1 MKGTSRNRGASLG
14 RPSHVR
20 QVGPDR
26 HSASVRNRN
35 IMRIGT
41 WNVRTLY
48 QKGKLDNVVQEM
60 NRMRIN
66 ILGISETRWTGSGE
80 FTVEKHKMIYSGGIR
95 HERGVGVL
103 LDPFTAN
110 CVLGFWAVSDRV
122 LLVKLQGKP
131 FNMAIIVVYAPTA
144 ESTEEDIDIFYEQ
157 LETAKSQCKSNEI
170 VIAMG
175 DMNAKVGRGRYGRT
189 VGSYGIGDR
198 NERGTRWIEWCEAK
212 GMVIV
217 NTWFKEHPR
226 RIYTWKSP
234 GDRARNQID
243 YITINERFKR
253 GVKQAKTY
261 PGADCRSDHIPVVAT
276 LQCKL
281 KKMTKAK
288 SIQKVDFEQLQNR
301 DVRLRYTV
309 KVQNRFDSLTDQGE
323 EVTWESMRDILVETA
338 EETLPK
344 KEKKS
349 KQRWMTEEI
358 LAKMSKRQKIKD
370 RDGSQYRELDREIH
384 DHCTKAKEEWLNKQC
399 AEIERSFNANDP
411 RVFKKVNELSG
422 KKLRSSKSGCIKAR
436 DGSVLVEKEEI
447 LNRWTEYIGELF
459 DDVRKEPPHCAGSI
473 EGPRI
478 LLSEVRS
485 AISMMKRNKAAGP
498 DGVVMEM
505 VEALEN
511 YGVMKLT
518 EVINKIYDDGKFPD
532 DLCKSIFITLPKK
545 PGAVE
550 CGQHRIISLMSHIT
564 KIILR
569 VLLQR
574 ARNHLTPEISNVQFG
589 FVRDA
594 GTRNAVFVLRS
605 IAERAVEMQKDVFLC
620 FIDYTKAFDK
630 VRHDQLFEDLTKI
643 GLDTKDI
650 KLLQNLYWEQT
661 ACVRVETELSDYINI
676 KRGVRQGCVMSPDL
690 FNYYSELIL
699 RNLEQERGLK
709 VGGHN
714 ITNIRYADDTILI
727 AESEKDL
734 QRLLDVVVRESDK
747 RGLSLNYKKTE
758 CMVISKKG
766 GIPCS
771 LKINNNQ
778 IEQATSINYLGTTI
792 TDDARGEQEI
802 KRRIALAKSTFSKL
816 ENILKNKK
824 MKMKTRLR
832 VLNCYVYPVLM
843 YGCEA
848 WTLTSDLRKRLESCE
863 VWFLRRMLRIS
874 WTERISNDEVF
885 AMAGTRRKLLNNI
898 RGRQLSFL
906 GHVIRKNGLENLAL
920 TGRIEGR
927 RSRGRRRILWM
938 SSLRSGISECGIDLG
953 ENELLHR
960 IWDRELWHSMVANV
974 SGYGT

>member
-1 MKGTSRNRGASLG
+1 
-14 RPSHVR
+14 
-20 QVGPDR
+20 
-26 HSASVRNRN
+26 
-35 IMRIGT
+35 
-41 WNVRTLY
+41 
-48 QKGKLDNVVQEM
+48 
-60 NRMRIN
+60 
-66 ILGISETRWTGSGE
+66 
-80 FTVEKHKMIYSGGIR
+80 
-95 HERGVGVL
+95 
-103 LDPFTAN
+103 
-110 CVLGFWAVSDRV
+110 
-122 LLVKLQGKP
+122 
-131 FNMAIIVVYAPTA
+131 
-144 ESTEEDIDIFYEQ
+144 
-157 LETAKSQCKSNEI
+157 
-170 VIAMG
+170 MG

-212 GMVIV
+212 GMFIV

-253 GVKQAKTY
+253 GIKQAKTY

-518 EVINKIYDDGKFPD
+518 EVINKIYDDGSFQMTCANRYLLHFP
-532 DLCKSIFITLPKK
+532 
-545 PGAVE
+545 
-550 CGQHRIISLMSHIT
+550 
-564 KIILR
+564 
-569 VLLQR
+569 
-574 ARNHLTPEISNVQFG
+574 
-589 FVRDA
+589 
-594 GTRNAVFVLRS
+594 
-605 IAERAVEMQKDVFLC
+605 
-620 FIDYTKAFDK
+620 
-630 VRHDQLFEDLTKI
+630 
-643 GLDTKDI
+643 
-650 KLLQNLYWEQT
+650 
-661 ACVRVETELSDYINI
+661 
-676 KRGVRQGCVMSPDL
+676 
-690 FNYYSELIL
+690 
-699 RNLEQERGLK
+699 RNLEQWNAG
-709 VGGHN
+709 N
-714 ITNIRYADDTILI
+714 I
-727 AESEKDL
+727 ES
-734 QRLLDVVVRESDK
+734 SA
-747 RGLSLNYKKTE
+747 S
-758 CMVISKKG
+758 
-766 GIPCS
+766 
-771 LKINNNQ
+771 
-778 IEQATSINYLGTTI
+778 
-792 TDDARGEQEI
+792 
-802 KRRIALAKSTFSKL
+802 
-816 ENILKNKK
+816 
-824 MKMKTRLR
+824 
-832 VLNCYVYPVLM
+832 
-843 YGCEA
+843 
-848 WTLTSDLRKRLESCE
+848 
-863 VWFLRRMLRIS
+863 
-874 WTERISNDEVF
+874 
-885 AMAGTRRKLLNNI
+885 
-898 RGRQLSFL
+898 
-906 GHVIRKNGLENLAL
+906 
-920 TGRIEGR
+920 
-927 RSRGRRRILWM
+927 
-938 SSLRSGISECGIDLG
+938 
-953 ENELLHR
+953 
-960 IWDRELWHSMVANV
+960 
-974 SGYGT
+974 